1 MCLIAMVTRSLKL
14 DMMAIKSLKLYN
26 MKKPLQH
33 NRYLIYLSMIN
44 RYLCYPKSMTA
55 KTYHRHN
62 KDDLLEMAKDINQFE
77 DAELVALTPARDVE
91 IHDGMKYTNTRI
103 NGDEMRLSLV
113 DIGTGR
119 GHTLADP
126 NSSF

>member
-1 MCLIAMVTRSLKL
+1 ME
-14 DMMAIKSLKLYN
+14 
-26 MKKPLQH
+26 KPLQY
-33 NRYLIYLSMIN
+33 NRYLIHLSMIN

-103 NGDEMRLSLV
+103 SGDEMRLSMADV
-113 DIGTGR
+113 MPVG

>member
-1 MCLIAMVTRSLKL
+1 
-14 DMMAIKSLKLYN
+14 
-26 MKKPLQH
+26 
-33 NRYLIYLSMIN
+33 
-44 RYLCYPKSMTA
+44 MTA